1 MSGQNGADLLGLR
14 EGLVQFHAGAAGVG
28 KNGVHILALQRGHED
43 LATFHGAA
51 EFEAGGGLGFA
62 LAGGFAHGSL
72 GWAAGGAVGLGERKR
87 PTTVSSRGSLS
98 KVI

>member
-1 MSGQNGADLLGLR
+1 MEL
-14 EGLVQFHAGAAGVG
+14 HAGTAGVG
-28 KNGVHILALQRGHED
+28 KNGVHILALQRGHEN

-51 EFEAGGGLGFA
+51 EFATGSGLGFA
-62 LAGGFAHGSL
+62 LAAFAGGFAHGSL